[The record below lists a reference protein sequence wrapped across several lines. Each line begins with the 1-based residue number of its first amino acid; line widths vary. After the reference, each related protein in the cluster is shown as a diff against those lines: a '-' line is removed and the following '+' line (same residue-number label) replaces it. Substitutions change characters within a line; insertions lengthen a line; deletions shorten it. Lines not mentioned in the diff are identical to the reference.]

1 MFGKKGQVSIEV
13 LVILSLFV
21 VGGVIFG
28 VYYVSHLNTTV
39 TNQSDNSVNET
50 TDTFVNSMNR
60 FSVEIG
66 SPVGGQT
73 YSKSSAITFTA
84 GFANKKSTDVDCNWS
99 AGNQQILTNTCSGSK
114 NITNAGQYIITI
126 TAKSGNE
133 IATDSVTITVT
144 D

>member
-1 MFGKKGQVSIEV
+1 MFGKKGQISIEV
-13 LVILSLFV
+13 LIILSLFV

-39 TNQSDNSVNET
+39 TNQSDGSVNDT
-50 TDTFVNSMNR
+50 TDTFVDSMNR

-66 SPVGGQT
+66 SPVGSQT
-73 YSKSSAITFTA
+73 YSKSSDITFTA
-84 GFANKKSTDVDCNWS
+84 GFVNKKSENVDCNWS
-99 AGNQQILTNTCSGSK
+99 AGNEQILSTCSGTK
-114 NITNAGQYIITI
+114 NITTAGQHIITV

-144 D
+144 E